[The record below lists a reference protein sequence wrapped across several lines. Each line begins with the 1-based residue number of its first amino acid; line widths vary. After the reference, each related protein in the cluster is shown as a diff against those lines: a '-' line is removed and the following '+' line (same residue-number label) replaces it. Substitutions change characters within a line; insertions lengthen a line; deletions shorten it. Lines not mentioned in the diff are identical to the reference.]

1 MSIADKLSEVK
12 IRRLPLRQPAMVE
25 RGASIREAVEAMKA
39 SRLGSALVCERG
51 KLVGLFTERDLLNKV
66 AGREVDLQK
75 LPVSEVMTPYPETIG
90 ERDALRV
97 IINKMAVGE
106 YRHVPIVRDGHPVG
120 IISAKAVANHI
131 LKYSGLDY

>member
-39 SRLGSALVCERG
+39 SRLGCALVCEQG

-66 AGREVDLQK
+66 AGREADLDT
-75 LPVSEVMTPYPETIG
+75 LPVGEVMTKRPETIG
-90 ERDALRV
+90 ERDPIRV
-97 IINKMAVGE
+97 VINKMAVGE
-106 YRHVPIVRDGHPVG
+106 YRHVPIVRDGRPVG
-120 IISAKAVANHI
+120 IISAKAVANYI
-131 LKYSGLDY
+131 LKHSGLDF